1 MDVGIRVIPVIR
13 RTDLTAEAEEEIIV
27 KAALAS
33 AHVRRMAP
41 SRIFALERRLFDL
54 YAARGRGHRSDLT
67 PVVSNGS
74 PAVGDTLT
82 LVASESGTPR
92 NAVAN
97 RRKVF
102 GSPIASKS
110 LKDAVDAG
118 KLSLTAG
125 ATIVRDAESLADVQ
139 EALKEPEVG
148 SSALDEARAA
158 VDARVR
164 NEQGKPA
171 PRGKGHSRKKPRVHA
186 YLLPLDGSPV
196 SERHGRLVVTRRVV
210 GTTATEI
217 TIEESIAG
225 APADVAEEA
234 TQDRVGA
241 PA

>member
-13 RTDLTAEAEEEIIV
+13 RTELTAEAEEEIIV

-41 SRIFALERRLFDL
+41 SRIFALEGRLFDL

-118 KLSLTAG
+118 TLSLTAG
-125 ATIVRDAESLADVQ
+125 ATIVRDAESLPDVQ

-148 SSALDEARAA
+148 SAALDEARAA

-164 NEQGKPA
+164 SELGKPA

-186 YLLPLDGSPV
+186 YQLPLDGSPV

-217 TIEESIAG
+217 TIEESIVG
-225 APADVAEEA
+225 SPADATGEA
-234 TQDRVGA
+234 TQDRVDPLA
-241 PA
+241 

>member
-125 ATIVRDAESLADVQ
+125 ADMVRNVEQQTEVH
-139 EALKEPEVG
+139 EALKEPAGQEVV
-148 SSALDEARAA
+148 LDGARDA
-158 VDARVR
+158 VDVMVRDELKQPARR
-164 NEQGKPA
+164 KRQRSTKR
-171 PRGKGHSRKKPRVHA
+171 PRTCA
-186 YLLPLDGSPV
+186 YQLPLDGSSV
-196 SERHGRLVVTRRVV
+196 SERTGRLVVTRRVV
-210 GTTATEI
+210 GTTATHV
-217 TIEESIAG
+217 TVEETSAG
-225 APADVAEEA
+225 AASSKPTDVESC
-234 TQDRVGA
+234 A
-241 PA
+241 P